1 MDDVKI
7 DSILDAVNY
16 IKDHV
21 ANLSSISDAVNYLK
35 EYEAKKS
42 DLDRLVKKEDL
53 ESVKNQL
60 LAKIES
66 MHH

>member
-1 MDDVKI
+1 MDDAKL
-7 DSILDAVNY
+7 DSILEAVNY
-16 IKDHV
+16 IKEHV

-53 ESVKNQL
+53 ESVRSQIM
-60 LAKIES
+60 AKIDS
-66 MHH
+66 LRH